1 LERDMS
7 KVEPESYE
15 VTEYSDPDMS
25 LDQKIA
31 VIAEIVQNKVA
42 ASPNLNTRVSFTGN
56 LMKLTFHCYEMHAP
70 VRMRIIEDMCKETLN
85 KMIKDIKKEFKEKT
99 GAVLNPKEQKDLGN
113 YTIQKVSLNERYLYA
128 SWRFYELE

>member
-1 LERDMS
+1 MS

-31 VIAEIVQNKVA
+31 VIAEIVQNKVS
-42 ASPNLNTRVSFTGN
+42 ASPNLNTRVTFTGN

-70 VRMRIIEDMCKETLN
+70 ARMKIIEDTCKEVLN
-85 KMIKDIKKEFKEKT
+85 KMAKDIKKEFKEKT
-99 GAVLNPKEQKDLGN
+99 GAALNLKEQKDLGN